1 MTTSNTI
8 PPAVVATVSATRA
21 QSPVITTTA
30 AHATDSAL
38 RYIWGFE
45 DQPSCHPPFFSPLFF
60 SFLHST
66 QQIFIECFFL
76 FFNELCCVLDTEDK
90 AVNK

>member
-38 RYIWGFE
+38 RYVWGFD
-45 DQPSCHPPFFSPLFF
+45 DQAILPSSLPF
-60 SFLHST
+60 SFPSLMPFLT
-66 QQIFIECFFL
+66 QILIESFL
-76 FFNELCCVLDTEDK
+76 K
-90 AVNK
+90 